1 MNEHAS
7 ARVRVAAAL
16 FVLVAVAAAWGGAHA
31 ANAAR
36 DAQAQSNVNQQPTPT
51 VPPVI
56 VQIPGQQPQP
66 ENPAFAELHK
76 RVAGHE
82 NTPAEQVFTNIQV
95 LKGVPAGRFLQ
106 VMGAYSRALGVRC
119 DYCHVIGEWEKDDKD
134 TKQTAR
140 DMVRMTADI
149 NVEVKKIK
157 TIAADNPVV
166 NCSTCHRGQP
176 KPAPGMGPGQGPR
189 PDGGPKPQGAPTPPA
204 QKP

>member
-7 ARVRVAAAL
+7 ARVRVVAAV
-16 FVLVAVAAAWGGAHA
+16 FVVLALVAAWLGAHA
-31 ANAAR
+31 TNAAR
-36 DAQAQSNVNQQPTPT
+36 DAQAQSNANTQTP
-51 VPPVI
+51 
-56 VQIPGQQPQP
+56 QAGQQPPQ

-82 NTPAEQVFTNIQV
+82 NAPAEQVFTNIQV
-95 LKGVPAGRFLQ
+95 LKGVPAQRFLQ
-106 VMGAYSRALGVRC
+106 IMGAYSRALGVRC
-119 DYCHVIGEWEKDDKD
+119 DYCHIPGEWEKDDKE

-149 NVEVKKIK
+149 NAEVKKIK
-157 TIAADNPVV
+157 TIAADNPMV

-189 PDGGPKPQGAPTPPA
+189 PDGGPRPQGAPTPPA